1 MRWQVKAITQLAL
14 AHVPGGERINH
25 LLQRGNKRH
34 TPDWYRDRINGLTAM
49 IAKYLDVEGKT
60 IVEVGTGWDAINA
73 LMLYW
78 MGAARVYTYDHVPH
92 ARFNVIRTL
101 VQEMDVL
108 ADEVARVNAIPA
120 ALLSERA
127 RHLARAV
134 DLPTLF
140 ESAGIVYVAPGDA
153 ARTGLADRSV
163 DIVYSYAVLEHVPET
178 VIDAITA
185 EAKRIL
191 KPGGTAFHEIGLQD
205 HYVDFD
211 RNITTVNFLRYPE
224 WWWGF
229 LVKND
234 IQYINRLRAKEH
246 IERFQRQGACVD
258 VKEAYINPRDL
269 EALATMEVDR
279 RFAGMSHEELAITRL
294 IVSMTFPV

>member
-1 MRWQVKAITQLAL
+1 VRWQVKAFTQLAL

-25 LLQRGNKRH
+25 LLQRANKRH
-34 TPDWYRDRINGLTAM
+34 TPDWYRDRVIGLTAM

-73 LMLYW
+73 LMLSW
-78 MGAARVYTYDHVPH
+78 MGAAKIYTYDHVAH
-92 ARFNVIRTL
+92 ARFHLVQTL
-101 VQEMDVL
+101 VQEMVAL
-108 ADEVARVNAIPA
+108 ADEVAAATCVPA
-120 ALLSERA
+120 ALLNERA
-127 RHLARAV
+127 GRLAQAA

-140 ESAGIVYVAPGDA
+140 ETAGIVYVAPGDA
-153 ARTGLADRSV
+153 AQTGLADDSV
-163 DIVYSYAVLEHVPET
+163 DIVYSYAVLEHVPEDA
-178 VIDAITA
+178 IDAVTA

-191 KPGGTAFHEIGLQD
+191 KPDGIAFHEIGLQD

-211 RNITTVNFLRYPE
+211 TSITTVNFLRYPE
-224 WWWGF
+224 WWWRF

-246 IERFQRQGACVD
+246 IDRFTQQGAQVV

-269 EALATMEVDR
+269 AALQTMKIDR
-279 RFAGMSHEELAITRL
+279 RFAGMSNEELAITRL
-294 IVSMTFPV
+294 IATMTFPE